1 MKARV
6 TIERARVRAKGLVWD
21 ISQHDIRIASE
32 TREGNERPRDSRA
45 SRPLIDTFVGSTS
58 LHLACANHCP
68 AILEI
73 ALSFEAFCKTVP
85 HILNK
90 ERPACVFSLY
100 KVSGFLSKL
109 LQNARRV
116 ARDASERRTSWAPE
130 RAPRSRPLCAKP
142 SPPWDSPPCEHT
154 PSLHSCVIFYKR
166 QRLPFQEKRASRLET
181 SDAYE
186 ERRLETS
193 LSHASP
199 SAHVLA
205 DTSPSC
211 TTTWSA

>member
-100 KVSGFLSKL
+100 KVSGFLSRFFKTL
-109 LQNARRV
+109 VASRETHPNAGRLGRPNERRDHARCAQNQAHLGTHRPASTRRV
-116 ARDASERRTSWAPE
+116 FTAA
-130 RAPRSRPLCAKP
+130 
-142 SPPWDSPPCEHT
+142 
-154 PSLHSCVIFYKR
+154 
-166 QRLPFQEKRASRLET
+166 
-181 SDAYE
+181 
-186 ERRLETS
+186 
-193 LSHASP
+193 
-199 SAHVLA
+199 
-205 DTSPSC
+205 
-211 TTTWSA
+211 